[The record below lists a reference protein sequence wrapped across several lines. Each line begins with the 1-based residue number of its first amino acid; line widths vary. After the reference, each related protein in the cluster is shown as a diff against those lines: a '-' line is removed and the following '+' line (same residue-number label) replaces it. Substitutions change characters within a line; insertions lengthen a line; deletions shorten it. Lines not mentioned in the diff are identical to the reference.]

1 MDSNNY
7 FVTGGTGFVGRF
19 LIERLLARG
28 GRIHVL
34 TRATSVAKIDKLR
47 ERLNASSE
55 QLVAVVGD
63 LSETRLGLSDADI
76 DKLRGS
82 IAHFFHVA
90 AIYDLTASEEQ
101 QQLANV
107 NGTRNAIDCAQAL
120 QAGCFHHVSSTA
132 VSGMYCGTFR
142 EDMFE
147 EAENLNNA
155 YFRTKHASEAIVR
168 KECQVPWRIYRPSGI
183 LGHSASGEIDKIDG
197 PYYSFPMIKKL
208 RDLPSW
214 ISLPGVNAGSLN
226 LVPVDYVVG
235 AMDHIAH
242 KPDLDGGCFH
252 LTNTRQYSATEM
264 TNVFARAAG
273 AKGPAPLS
281 ERLQINPEKPPI
293 SWLLSV
299 QALQRL
305 GSRLVENAGLPI
317 EAIKMMRWDTVY
329 DSSQTQRALAD
340 SAITLPDLET
350 YSSALWS
357 FWERHLDPERQ
368 SV

>member
-28 GRIHVL
+28 GRIYVL
-34 TRATSVAKIDKLR
+34 TRAASIAKIDKLR
-47 ERLNASSE
+47 NLLNASSE

-63 LSETRLGLSDADI
+63 LSDARLGLSDADI

-90 AIYDLTASEEQ
+90 AIYDLTASEEE

-120 QAGCFHHVSSTA
+120 QAGCFQHVSSTA
-132 VSGMYCGTFR
+132 VSGMYSGTFR

-208 RDLPSW
+208 RGLPSW
-214 ISLPGVNAGSLN
+214 LRLPGVNAGSLN
-226 LVPVDYVVG
+226 LVPVDYVVD

-242 KPDLDGGCFH
+242 QPDLDGGCFQ

-264 TNVFARAAG
+264 TNIFAKVAG
-273 AKGPAPLS
+273 ATPLS
-281 ERLQINPEKPPI
+281 ERIQLNPDKPPLRE
-293 SWLLSV
+293 LLTIKL
-299 QALQRL
+299 LQRL

-317 EAIKMMRWDTVY
+317 EAIKMMQWDTQY
-329 DSSQTQRALAD
+329 DSTETQRALAD
-340 SAITLPDLET
+340 SAITLPDLED
-350 YSSALWS
+350 YANVLWD
-357 FWERHLDPERQ
+357 FWEQHLDPER
-368 SV
+368 SAV